1 MLSCDPVNKEII
13 IEKLQVASEI
23 GHGGSVMK
31 TIPAEFNYSLSLS
44 AYDLQLVDLVG
55 TLGTLLLQQV

>member
-44 AYDLQLVDLVG
+44 AYMICSWW
-55 TLGTLLLQQV
+55 T